1 MRSLRFA
8 LLGCLVLGSPLRA
21 QTPRVVVPDV
31 AMEDQFEK
39 AHDVKHH
46 RGSVVVLIYG
56 DRASANANRTLGEQ
70 LHVAFHPAAKG
81 QPPARARTAPVVP
94 IAGAATSPDVLA
106 VPVACIGKVPML
118 VRRLIRSQIKSG
130 APEVPVWLDF
140 EDAMK
145 TQFAFEAGVPNV
157 VVLDTLG
164 RYRYRY
170 AAAGVPT
177 REGMEK
183 LVQAIEGYRREAV
196 AATVPK

>member
-8 LLGCLVLGSPLRA
+8 VGCLVLASALNA

-31 AMEDQFEK
+31 AMQDQFEK

-56 DRASANANRTLGEQ
+56 DRASATANRALGEQ
-70 LHVAFHPAAKG
+70 LHVAFHPTAKG
-81 QPPARARTAPVVP
+81 QPPAKARTAPVTP
-94 IAGAATSPDVLA
+94 IAGSATSPDVLA
-106 VPVACIGKVPML
+106 VPVACIGKVPSL
-118 VRRLIRSQIKSG
+118 VRSIIRSQIKGG

-140 EDAMK
+140 EDTMK
-145 TQFAFEAGVPNV
+145 TQFGFKAGVPNV
-157 VVLDTLG
+157 VVLDTQG
-164 RYRYRY
+164 RYRY

-183 LVQAIEGYRREAV
+183 LVGAIEGYRREAV
-196 AATVPK
+196 VAGQK

>member
-1 MRSLRFA
+1 
-8 LLGCLVLGSPLRA
+8 
-21 QTPRVVVPDV
+21 
-31 AMEDQFEK
+31 
-39 AHDVKHH
+39 
-46 RGSVVVLIYG
+46 
-56 DRASANANRTLGEQ
+56 
-70 LHVAFHPAAKG
+70 
-81 QPPARARTAPVVP
+81 
-94 IAGAATSPDVLA
+94 
-106 VPVACIGKVPML
+106 ML